1 MCPRYDR
8 FPACG
13 FGCSCSAGAASL
25 DFLRHLQCYCMTIV
39 LSLLTLCV
47 VIADA
52 LRVQPPVATFPT
64 SSPDGHGLGVCGFVK
79 TLCTSFF
86 GSRAVVSQQNLKEST
101 DKKGSR
107 EGL

>member
-1 MCPRYDR
+1 MFALARAYAVLGLLVSVPYCSVPFAPFR
-8 FPACG
+8 FVLFRFVP
-13 FGCSCSAGAASL
+13 FDSDCSVPFRSVRTE
-25 DFLRHLQCYCMTIV
+25 FL
-39 LSLLTLCV
+39 
-47 VIADA
+47 
-52 LRVQPPVATFPT
+52 T
-64 SSPDGHGLGVCGFVK
+64 SSPDGHGLGVCGFVT